1 MSGTSLAGLLVIC
14 AVIVAGLTIW
24 LVLVF
29 WAGRHPFWK
38 GRRPGMRPGDVRGGA
53 FLGEGRAVTPRR
65 DAEPDLDRE
74 WPEPGNEPAAPDD
87 ATHADSA
94 RRRTER

>member
-1 MSGTSLAGLLVIC
+1 MTGTSLAGLLVIC
-14 AVIVAGLTIW
+14 AVVVAGLTIW

-29 WAGRHPFWK
+29 WVGRHPFWK
-38 GRRPGMRPGDVRGGA
+38 GRRPRTRPGDVRGGA

-74 WPEPGNEPAAPDD
+74 WPAAGGEPADLDD
-87 ATHADSA
+87 ATHAGEPGRA
-94 RRRTER
+94 ER

>member
-1 MSGTSLAGLLVIC
+1 MSGTSLAGLLIIC
-14 AVIVAGLTIW
+14 AVIVLGLAIW

-29 WAGRHPFWK
+29 WAGSHPFWK
-38 GRRPGMRPGDVRGGA
+38 GRRPGARPGDVRGGA

-74 WPEPGNEPAAPDD
+74 WPEAGNEPVAPDD
-87 ATHADSA
+87 ATHHDAA
-94 RRRTER
+94 RRTER

>member
-1 MSGTSLAGLLVIC
+1 MSGTSLAGLLIIC
-14 AVIVAGLTIW
+14 AVIVVGLATW

-38 GRRPGMRPGDVRGGA
+38 GRGPSTRPGDVRGGA

-74 WPEPGNEPAAPDD
+74 WPEAGNEPAARDD
-87 ATHADSA
+87 STRADGA
-94 RRRTER
+94 RRAER

>member
-14 AVIVAGLTIW
+14 AVIVLGLGTW
-24 LVLVF
+24 LALVF
-29 WAGRHPFWK
+29 WAGRHPFYK
-38 GRRPGMRPGDVRGGA
+38 GRRPGTRPGDVRGGA

-74 WPEPGNEPAAPDD
+74 WPEPSGNQPAQEDSR
-87 ATHADSA
+87 ADSA
-94 RRRTER
+94 RHTER

>member
-14 AVIVAGLTIW
+14 AVKVVGLATW

-38 GRRPGMRPGDVRGGA
+38 GSKPGMRPGDVRGGA

-74 WPEPGNEPAAPDD
+74 WPAARNEPAAPDD

-94 RRRTER
+94 RPSTER